1 MEQRFYFAGS
11 EFLHG
16 SERNAFQAEATN
28 LVAAQALYIVSKLRE
43 KETYFPLLAV
53 MHVHVEIRGVVA
65 RARIDERRSFD
76 FQSFPFNHN
85 PFDKE
90 RQSLGR
96 EWFLKY
102 HVISFYHEI

>member
-43 KETYFPLLAV
+43 KEAYFPFLAM

-65 RARIDERRSFD
+65 RAGVDERRSFD
-76 FQSFPFNHN
+76 FKSFPFDDN
-85 PFDKE
+85 PFDE
-90 RQSLGR
+90 EWQSLGR

-102 HVISFYHEI
+102 HVVSFHHEI